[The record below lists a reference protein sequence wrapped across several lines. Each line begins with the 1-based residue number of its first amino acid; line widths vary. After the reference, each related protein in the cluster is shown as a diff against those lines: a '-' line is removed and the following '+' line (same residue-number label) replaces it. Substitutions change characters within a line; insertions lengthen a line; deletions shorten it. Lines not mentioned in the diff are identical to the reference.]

1 LRQRGVIQELAPRE
15 FEWLCEAMRLHSDG
29 HTEGE
34 PALRACWDADRL
46 DLGRVGVRPV
56 ARYLCSELARDP
68 RTIEAAVALT
78 DAAMRRR
85 RGRGPVT

>member
-1 LRQRGVIQELAPRE
+1 
-15 FEWLCEAMRLHSDG
+15 
-29 HTEGE
+29 
-34 PALRACWDADRL
+34 LRACWDADRL